1 MRSADGGRQWDVVF
15 TASPHLSILGPVFA
29 VDPIVP
35 SVIYVGTRQG
45 VLVTTDTGAHWAT
58 RNRGITRATTS
69 VALQEGATPT
79 LYASNGRDLVA
90 SQDEGANWT
99 VVRLGASGAEE
110 IVISVESRG
119 AEILARTLETTYQ
132 LRTGA
137 ARWQALAAPDVEP
150 PAAHLPGGKVP
161 SAIAV
166 VAGDASVLFAS
177 TGGGLGGLLGTNGIW
192 RSRDAGGAWQLV
204 DEPGNQTI
212 ARCCALLPDPR
223 DSRTVYA
230 VLRGVGIG
238 GDGDLIRRTIDGGD
252 TWTELSHP
260 GLALSVTVAPTD
272 PVTLLVQVTDTTG
285 AGRFALV
292 SSTTRG
298 DHWKRVGTG
307 FPTNA
312 RITNVAIDRRQ
323 PQRLFAA
330 TDGRGIYRSRDA
342 GATWEPT
349 GTVR

>member
-1 MRSADGGRQWDVVF
+1 M
-15 TASPHLSILGPVFA
+15 
-29 VDPIVP
+29 
-35 SVIYVGTRQG
+35 
-45 VLVTTDTGAHWAT
+45 
-58 RNRGITRATTS
+58 
-69 VALQEGATPT
+69 
-79 LYASNGRDLVA
+79 
-90 SQDEGANWT
+90 
-99 VVRLGASGAEE
+99 RLGDDVAEE
-110 IVISVESRG
+110 IVLSVEG
-119 AEILARTLETTYQ
+119 KGDGVLARTPNTTYRLRHGDTAWLPLEPGDTEPPPSWLSSQ
-132 LRTGA
+132 MVRMPRTGA
-137 ARWQALAAPDVEP
+137 GGFEYSVGGGAEWRSAQ
-150 PAAHLPGGKVP
+150 LPGDRVP
-161 SAIAV
+161 SAIAA
-166 VAGDASVLFAS
+166 VAGDTSVLYAS
-177 TGGGLGGLLGTNGIW
+177 TGGALGGLLGNNGIW
-192 RSRDAGGAWQLV
+192 RSRDAGGTWQLV
-204 DEPGNQTI
+204 DEPDNLTDG
-212 ARCCALLPDPR
+212 RCCGLLADPR

-260 GLALSVTVAPTD
+260 GLALSLTVAPTD
-272 PVTLLVQVTDTTG
+272 PVTLLVQVMDTTG
-285 AGRFALV
+285 VGRFALV